1 MQTIKKNYE
10 VNKEKKVN
18 IIISMYKLN
27 VLQSKNYDASPFALS
42 CNNTLLTEGTEIT
55 LIGDR

>member
-1 MQTIKKNYE
+1 M
-10 VNKEKKVN
+10 V
-18 IIISMYKLN
+18 SMYKLN